1 MNVYRA
7 TIDNDMYKKEDWMN
21 KYFIQ
26 KPVEETESI
35 HWQEEADKVTV
46 QIKTFFSC
54 YNQSWGLN
62 VIILMKSILA
72 DR

>member
-26 KPVEETESI
+26 KPVEETEYVSCLK
-35 HWQEEADKVTV
+35 EDDKVIVGSEHSSVAIT
-46 QIKTFFSC
+46 SP
-54 YNQSWGLN
+54 GDLN
-62 VIILMKSILA
+62 VITLIRFILV

>member
-26 KPVEETESI
+26 KPVEETEYV
-35 HWQEEADKVTV
+35 AV
-46 QIKTFFSC
+46 
-54 YNQSWGLN
+54 
-62 VIILMKSILA
+62 
-72 DR
+72 